1 MTNKVEMQGM
11 NMPAMTSKVCMP
23 KGGER
28 DPRNAN
34 TDKECEMT
42 DVKVSGNKSS
52 WKMRCT
58 KDGDVITGTGEMTA
72 GVDRNEGVMTMN
84 SKHGNMTMSYVNKRL
99 GGACDP
105 DEMKKKAE
113 AMLAAGNKASLQ
125 QCESSVKAGQWI
137 LVAPTILAK
146 DSPCAGLKDQMC
158 ETMKRDA
165 GSRLDIYF
173 LLKRPD
179 PAVAKSCGVA
189 MDAAKKSICKSID
202 INNAAFNK
210 QIRDSGYQPQL
221 KAECPAEM
229 KIYAEASRKRFCE
242 GRGFTEQ
249 KRVSMAD
256 CLKGVSGDD
265 EGMNTPD
272 PQEPPV
278 SGSNSGSGSGANK
291 SGTEKPKDG
300 LQIPGLPGNSIPTD
314 AVIDGAKKLKNLF
327 GF

>member
-1 MTNKVEMQGM
+1 M
-11 NMPAMTSKVCMP
+11 
-23 KGGER
+23 
-28 DPRNAN
+28 
-34 TDKECEMT
+34 
-42 DVKVSGNKSS
+42 
-52 WKMRCT
+52 
-58 KDGDVITGTGEMTA
+58 I
-72 GVDRNEGVMTMN
+72 
-84 SKHGNMTMSYVNKRL
+84 
-99 GGACDP
+99 
-105 DEMKKKAE
+105 
-113 AMLAAGNKASLQ
+113 LQ
-125 QCESSVKAGQWI
+125 
-137 LVAPTILAK
+137 K
-146 DSPCAGLKDQMC
+146 DSACAGLKDQMC
-158 ETMKRDA
+158 EVMKRDA
-165 GSRLDIYF
+165 GSKLDIYF
-173 LLKRPD
+173 QLKNPD
-179 PAVAKSCGVA
+179 PAIAKSCGVG
-189 MDAAKKSICKSID
+189 MDAAKKSICKSVD
-202 INNAAFNK
+202 INNADFNK
-210 QIRDSGYQPQL
+210 QARGGRYQTQL

-278 SGSNSGSGSGANK
+278 SGSNSGSSSGSSSGASSGANK